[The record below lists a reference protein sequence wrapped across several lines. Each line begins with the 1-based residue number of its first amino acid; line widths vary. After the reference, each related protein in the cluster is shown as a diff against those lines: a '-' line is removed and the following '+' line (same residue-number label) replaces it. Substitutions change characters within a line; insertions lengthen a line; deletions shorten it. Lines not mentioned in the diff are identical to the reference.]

1 VFVAGFVDR
10 LRLSFQILQNKL
22 PTPDAETV
30 ISSYNATYNRIWR
43 DNAST
48 VLAPIKT
55 RIAMDA
61 AAVNVRHVRVDES
74 EQYLDTIVGELN
86 DRLTLKANI
95 DQTGVAFIQDVVMT
109 MLEHGVVAVVPTDVT
124 TDPSKTTAYDILS
137 MRTGI
142 VEEWFN
148 KSVQLSVY
156 NESIGDRTSIVLP
169 KSFVA
174 LCYNPL
180 YSVMN
185 EPNSTLK
192 RLIDKLSL
200 LDFADNKMN
209 SPNLDLI
216 LQLPYAVR
224 NNTREKEADRRLRL
238 LEEQLHKSQYGIAYV
253 DGTEKITQLNRP
265 VANTLGD
272 QVKYLTDTLYNQ
284 LGLTE
289 TIFSGSAD
297 PEELLAYHN
306 RTIAPILKAIT
317 SSIKMAF
324 LTTTAIRQGQSI
336 MSFPDLFKMA
346 PIDKLA
352 DASDKFTR
360 NEIMSSNEVRQR
372 IGIKPKDDPAADELR
387 NKNLNKQREEI
398 NDQKSET

>member
-1 VFVAGFVDR
+1 
-10 LRLSFQILQNKL
+10 
-22 PTPDAETV
+22 
-30 ISSYNATYNRIWR
+30 
-43 DNAST
+43 
-48 VLAPIKT
+48 
-55 RIAMDA
+55 
-61 AAVNVRHVRVDES
+61 
-74 EQYLDTIVGELN
+74 
-86 DRLTLKANI
+86 
-95 DQTGVAFIQDVVMT
+95 
-109 MLEHGVVAVVPTDVT
+109 
-124 TDPSKTTAYDILS
+124 
-137 MRTGI
+137 
-142 VEEWFN
+142 
-148 KSVQLSVY
+148 
-156 NESIGDRTSIVLP
+156 
-169 KSFVA
+169 
-174 LCYNPL
+174 
-180 YSVMN
+180 MN

-192 RLIDKLSL
+192 RLIDKLAL

-216 LQLPYAVR
+216 LQLPYAIR
-224 NNTREKEADRRLRL
+224 NDTREREADRRLRL

-289 TIFSGSAD
+289 TIFSGSSDA
-297 PEELLAYHN
+297 EELLAYQN
-306 RTIAPILKAIT
+306 RTILPILKAIT

-336 MSFPDLFKMA
+336 MAFPDLFKMA

-387 NKNLNKQREEI
+387 NKNLNKQVEET
-398 NDQKSET
+398 NDQKPKA